1 MRSILQVDEDI
12 CYLCG
17 RSGAAMDWHHC
28 FGGSARH
35 ASEAYGL
42 KVRLCHMGCHMYG
55 KNAVHDNQAVM
66 DELHREA
73 QKKRCHITAGIKM
86 TLSGFLEKITFKE
99 C

>member
-1 MRSILQVDEDI
+1 MRSILQVNEDV
-12 CYLCG
+12 CFLCG
-17 RSGAAMDWHHC
+17 RSGTAMDWHHC

-42 KVRLCHMGCHMYG
+42 KFRLCHMGCHMYG

-73 QKKRCHITAGIKM
+73 QKKAMSYYGWDKDDFIRLFGKNY
-86 TLSGFLEKITFKE
+86 L
-99 C
+99 